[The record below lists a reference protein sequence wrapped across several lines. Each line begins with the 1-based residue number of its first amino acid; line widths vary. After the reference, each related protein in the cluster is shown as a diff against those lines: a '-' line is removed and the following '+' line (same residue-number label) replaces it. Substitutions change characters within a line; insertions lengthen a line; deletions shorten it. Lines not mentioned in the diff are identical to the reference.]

1 MNVDPVRPAGTE
13 SSGPPRDWHEE
24 LQDTTLLPPQVWEEP
39 GYNAVHFA
47 KVGLGLGVL
56 AGSTSLLLNV
66 VGSLLWPML
75 SGQPQHP
82 LRLIQVYLTF
92 PLGETAL
99 TLNSG
104 GVLALGCVLY
114 LLTGML
120 YGLVFEVALSYFI
133 PHAGTAARLVAASAL
148 AILVWAVNFYGIL
161 AWLQP
166 LLLGGRWIV
175 ELVPWWVAAAT
186 HLVFGC
192 IMAMLYPLGQATAVA
207 ATTESR

>member
-1 MNVDPVRPAGTE
+1 MNVDPPRPKAAKT
-13 SSGPPRDWHEE
+13 SDPPHDWREALH
-24 LQDTTLLPPQVWEEP
+24 DTTVLPPQVWEEP
-39 GYNAVHFA
+39 GYDAVHFA

-56 AGSTSLLLNV
+56 AGSTSLILNV
-66 VGSLLWPML
+66 IGSLLWPTL

-92 PLGETAL
+92 PLGESAL
-99 TLNSG
+99 ALNSG
-104 GVLALGCVLY
+104 AALALGCVLY

-120 YGLVFEVALSYFI
+120 YGLAFELALSYFV

-148 AILVWAVNFYGIL
+148 ALMVWAVNFYGVL

-186 HLVFGC
+186 HLVFGWT
-192 IMAMLYPLGQATAVA
+192 MAMLYPLGQATAEA
-207 ATTESR
+207 APTEPR

>member
-1 MNVDPVRPAGTE
+1 MNVEPVVTKAVDSNGRPHDWQQELTE
-13 SSGPPRDWHEE
+13 
-24 LQDTTLLPPQVWEEP
+24 TTVLPPEVWQEP
-39 GYNAVHFA
+39 GYDAAHYA
-47 KVGLGLGVL
+47 KVGLGLGAL
-56 AGSTSLLLNV
+56 AGSTSLILNV
-66 VGSLLWPML
+66 IGSLLWPTL

-92 PLGETAL
+92 PLGEPAL
-99 TLNSG
+99 TLNG
-104 GVLALGCVLY
+104 GAALALGCVLY

-120 YGLVFEVALSYFI
+120 YGLVFELALSYFA

-148 AILVWAVNFYGIL
+148 ALVVWSVNFYGLL

-186 HLVFGC
+186 HLVFGWT
-192 IMAMLYPLGQATAVA
+192 MAMLYPLGQATAVA
-207 ATTESR
+207 APPEPR